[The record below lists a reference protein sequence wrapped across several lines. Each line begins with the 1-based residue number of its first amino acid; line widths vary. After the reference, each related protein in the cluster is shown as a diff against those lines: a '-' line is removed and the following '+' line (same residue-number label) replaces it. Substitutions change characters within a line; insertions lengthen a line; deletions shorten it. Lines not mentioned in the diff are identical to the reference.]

1 MTKVSYVP
9 TFRVDDL
16 DETLATKAN
25 DTAVVHKAGDETI
38 EGIKSF
44 KNNTTKKI
52 STTLDVANARTTQA
66 SLETQWLDKN
76 SQSYGVDALR
86 IDSNGA
92 LYRLIS
98 CKNSSGTWATLAVGW
113 DSSDNVYSQAPTP
126 AASNSTSTTY
136 IATTGWVNDPSK
148 STNVVHRTGNETI
161 GGTKTFS
168 ETIQGTSLK
177 ALWADLAEN
186 YKSDVNYKE
195 GTLIVFGGEKEIT
208 IAKKKVNGVISSQPA
223 ILMNRESRGIPVA
236 LAGRVPVRIIGKV
249 SKFDK
254 ICISETEGV
263 GRKKK
268 WYEFFK
274 KTIAI
279 SLESKDNEDA
289 KLVLCV
295 TKFNLD

>member
-9 TFRVDDL
+9 QFRIDDL
-16 DETLATKAN
+16 DVTLATKAN
-25 DTAVVHKAGDETI
+25 DTAVVHKTGDETI
-38 EGIKSF
+38 EGIKNF
-44 KNNTTKKI
+44 KNNITKKT
-52 STTLDVANARTTQA
+52 STTLNVANARTTQA

-76 SQSYGVDALR
+76 NVSYGVDALR
-86 IDSNGA
+86 IDGGGA

-98 CKNSSGTWATLAVGW
+98 CKNTSGTWASLAVGW
-113 DSSDNVYSQAPTP
+113 DSNDNVYSQAPTP
-126 AASNSTSTTY
+126 AASNSTSTIY